1 MSSKMSSKCSSYKC
15 KVCYDAGKPAA
26 DYNSHYVKSADRSKV
41 TCPIIL
47 AIKCR
52 YCGEMGHTL
61 KYCAKQQKPASASA
75 ASASAAS
82 ASASKAKAKNVVKAS
97 AIENMYSI
105 LDDDDDEDEDVA
117 FENPLLK
124 KVEENGGLRG
134 LCPRSEQNF
143 VPFFQKGDEE
153 QVQKSYADAVNS
165 EAAPPAP
172 VIILPIPKLVR
183 AEVKRWADY
192 SDSED
197 EEVAF

>member
-1 MSSKMSSKCSSYKC
+1 
-15 KVCYDAGKPAA
+15 
-26 DYNSHYVKSADRSKV
+26 
-41 TCPIIL
+41 
-47 AIKCR
+47 
-52 YCGEMGHTL
+52 
-61 KYCAKQQKPASASA
+61 
-75 ASASAAS
+75 
-82 ASASKAKAKNVVKAS
+82 
-97 AIENMYSI
+97 MYSI

-124 KVEENGGLRG
+124 KVEENGGPFGMGLPFGTRG
-134 LCPRSEQNF
+134 EQNF
-143 VPFFQKGDEE
+143 VPFFKKGDEE